1 MNYKKIYDQ
10 IIFRA
15 TLRRQNHEKI
25 KNAQKHHIVPRCMN
39 GVDDFSNIVFVT
51 LREHFIC
58 HLLLCKMY
66 PHNKGLFCAF
76 NLMHNVYKGK
86 QKIKINSRLYE
97 SLKNEAYK
105 LFSAR
110 MKENNPAKG
119 KPAYN
124 KGKPVSEETKRK
136 ISIAISGK
144 NNGMYG
150 RKQSKEGRARISEA
164 NKRRVWT
171 PEMRAKTGRRGKNH
185 PQYGKSPSEE
195 SKLKRK
201 ISLCY
206 RTVKRY
212 PTNVID
218 LYYWDSF
225 VQKTELNILSVLE
238 YFKSFENVLSY
249 INNKYN
255 KNYICKNNYPFLFNF
270 IKNQNTNIPHL
281 FINKYN
287 IKISKK
293 KVNSYYTCFIK
304 DHIYHEDLQKD
315 FCNFVNCYYFNKNTK
330 SSQDLKT
337 LPFDALFKDYQKLVQ
352 MYCKQNK
359 IIKTQEIMLFN
370 SIDQFLSVCLSS
382 IINNKRSIRNNR

>member
-10 IIFRA
+10 IIFQA
-15 TLRRQNHEKI
+15 NLRRQNYQKI

-58 HLLLCKMY
+58 HLLLCKIY
-66 PHNKGLFCAF
+66 PHNKELFYAF

-86 QKIKINSRLYE
+86 QKIKVNSKLYE
-97 SLKNEAYK
+97 SLKKEAYK
-105 LFSAR
+105 AQSVR

-164 NKRRVWT
+164 NRRRIWT
-171 PEMRAKTGRRGKNH
+171 PEMRAKTGTRGKDN
-185 PQYGKSPSEE
+185 PQYGKPITEE
-195 SKLKRK
+195 VKLKRK

-206 RTVKRY
+206 KTVKRY
-212 PTNVID
+212 PTNEID

-225 VQKTELNILSVLE
+225 VQKTELNILSVLK
-238 YFKSFENVLSY
+238 YFKSFENVLFY

-270 IKNQNTNIPHL
+270 IKNQNTNIPRL
-281 FINKYN
+281 FLNKYN
-287 IKISKK
+287 KKISKK
-293 KVNSYYTCFIK
+293 KINSYYACFIK
-304 DHIYHEDLQKD
+304 DYIYQEDLQKN
-315 FCNFVNCYYFNKNTK
+315 FCDFVNLYYSNKNTK
-330 SSQDLKT
+330 SSQNLKT
-337 LPFDALFKDYQKLVQ
+337 ISFDSLFKDYQKLVQ

-359 IIKTQEIMLFN
+359 LIRSQEIMLLN
-370 SIDQFLSVCLSS
+370 SIDQFLFVCLSS
-382 IINNKRSIRNNR
+382 IINKKH